1 MMATFLQQN
10 FGTIVTLIV
19 AFVPFFVTVLTLLGS
34 QPEKIK
40 APLDTRIKVRK
51 IERIAVGEETWKE
64 LSIIEMQRAMK
75 IIAFS
80 ILVFILL
87 WIFHDFI
94 DLLIIILI
102 IILMVL
108 NISTTVVNIIF
119 SPYKYRSKDYEV
131 ARFYVFQDA
140 IIIVEAKFDYIFA
153 KAQEAIIGK
162 HIKYIEANAEDHT
175 IHAYHDGDIT
185 TTQGTISVKIHKE
198 NEGKDC
204 YAIVIDYT
212 PSPHNFINSFTQ
224 VISISPSMRGTF
236 AYPLRLLR
244 KTLEKTRLTTL
255 IAWISRS
262 PTIEAKTIEEK
273 AKIINHF
280 LNKFLATT
288 TAK

>member
-1 MMATFLQQN
+1 MFRLQTKTVLVKGELIMMATFLQQN

-51 IERIAVGEETWKE
+51 IERIAVGEEPWKE

-108 NISTTVVNIIF
+108 NIST
-119 SPYKYRSKDYEV
+119 
-131 ARFYVFQDA
+131 
-140 IIIVEAKFDYIFA
+140 
-153 KAQEAIIGK
+153 
-162 HIKYIEANAEDHT
+162 
-175 IHAYHDGDIT
+175 
-185 TTQGTISVKIHKE
+185 
-198 NEGKDC
+198 
-204 YAIVIDYT
+204 
-212 PSPHNFINSFTQ
+212 
-224 VISISPSMRGTF
+224 
-236 AYPLRLLR
+236 
-244 KTLEKTRLTTL
+244 
-255 IAWISRS
+255 
-262 PTIEAKTIEEK
+262 
-273 AKIINHF
+273 
-280 LNKFLATT
+280 
-288 TAK
+288 